1 MAEEVADIRV
11 IIRELLA
18 DVRATI
24 KTVRKLMKSE
34 DQDVQVFAVDAFT
47 KLTEM
52 AIALSQALEQSQTA
66 EGKPNPLARRAKI
79 EKTRGGIA

>member
-1 MAEEVADIRV
+1 VAEEVADIRV

-34 DQDVQVFAVDAFT
+34 DQDVQVFAIDVFT
-47 KLTEM
+47 KLAEMEMTLLDALGGEKQTE
-52 AIALSQALEQSQTA
+52 ER
-66 EGKPNPLARRAKI
+66 NPLARRL
-79 EKTRGGIA
+79 RLDR